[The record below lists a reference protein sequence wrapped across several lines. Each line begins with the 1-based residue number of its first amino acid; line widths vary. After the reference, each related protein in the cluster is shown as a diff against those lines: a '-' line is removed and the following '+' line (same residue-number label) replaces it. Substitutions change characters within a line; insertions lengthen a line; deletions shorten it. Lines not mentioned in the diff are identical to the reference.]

1 MIIHYFSQ
9 SKGLSGIKYYK
20 LMGQKKKKKSL
31 LKVIKHKDIVFYLQ
45 GL

>member
-20 LMGQKKKKKSL
+20 LMGQKKKKSL

>member
-20 LMGQKKKKKSL
+20 LMGQKKKKKKS
-31 LKVIKHKDIVFYLQ
+31 VEGY
-45 GL
+45 